1 MLRPSIKNKIVA
13 LCFLSLIGFTSI
25 LYISGRTLSSN
36 TSQVTKIQEVYY
48 PEMNSAS
55 LNVFLISQ
63 LAERF
68 NLAVTL
74 GDTELLESNRSTYQ
88 KIVDNLDLQQKLDSK
103 GTPQISK
110 LKTDV
115 DNYFNGAFDVA
126 YGMIEG
132 TINLQEA
139 SRKAAV
145 NNEILEII
153 TKNIKSYSDSQ
164 VKDFENSVIS
174 LGSDNRN
181 ASRLMNILGFI
192 SVILIGLVS
201 LIVIRGI
208 RKDLLMISNNMR
220 HISEGDGDLTV
231 RLVHNKD
238 DELKDLVNSFNN
250 FVQKLQNTITET
262 ITNVSRLDDISNLL
276 VSSSNSTSKLSSKQ
290 STAIEDVSQ
299 SLSQLF
305 EAAKHIAVNANDASN
320 SAMSAKE
327 QATSGE
333 EQVKSSILAIQE
345 LTEDVKNASL
355 VVQQLDANTQN
366 AGSILDAISAIADQT
381 NLLALNAAIEA
392 ARAGA
397 QGRGFAVVADEVRA
411 LASRTQSSTQEI
423 HNVLQQLQEQ
433 TKQTSLLITES
444 SEKAQTCVEKSLIAE
459 QSLQRITSDVADISQ
474 RNEMIASATEEQE
487 QTSSKLEAY
496 INDIKEMSQG
506 TSTSVSQ
513 LDNVA
518 NDINLITANLSRLT
532 GHFKVS

>member
-1 MLRPSIKNKIVA
+1 MLRPSIKNKIIA
-13 LCFLSLIGFTSI
+13 LCFLSLMGFTSI
-25 LYISGRTLSSN
+25 LYIASNTLSNN
-36 TSQVTKIQEVYY
+36 TSQVTKIREVYY
-48 PEMNSAS
+48 PEMNSSS

-63 LAERF
+63 LAEKF

-74 GDTELLESNRSTYQ
+74 GDVEVLESNRSTYQ
-88 KIVDNLDLQQKLDSK
+88 EIIDNLELQQKLDSK
-103 GTPQISK
+103 GILKISQIK
-110 LKTDV
+110 KDV
-115 DNYFNGAFDVA
+115 ESYFRGAFDVA

-132 TINLQEA
+132 TINLQDA
-139 SRKAAV
+139 SKKASA
-145 NNEILEII
+145 NNEMLANI
-153 TKNIKSYSDSQ
+153 TENIKEYSELQ
-164 VKDFENSVIS
+164 IKDFEDSVIT
-174 LGSDNRN
+174 LGGDNRR
-181 ASRLMNILGFI
+181 ASRVMNILGFI
-192 SVILIGLVS
+192 SVIMIGLVS
-201 LIVIRGI
+201 LFVIRSI
-208 RKDLLMISNNMR
+208 KKDLLMISDNMR

-262 ITNVSRLDDISNLL
+262 IENVSKLDDISNLL
-276 VSSSNSTSKLSSKQ
+276 VASSNSTSKLSSKQ
-290 STAIEDVSQ
+290 NNAIEDVSQ

-305 EAAKHIAVNANDASN
+305 EAAKHIAMNANDASSSAN
-320 SAMSAKE
+320 SARA
-327 QATSGE
+327 QAITGE
-333 EQVKSSILAIQE
+333 NQVKSSIVAVQD
-345 LTEDVKNASL
+345 LTEDVKNASS
-355 VVQQLDANTQN
+355 VMKQLDANTQN

-411 LASRTQSSTQEI
+411 LAARTQSSTREI
-423 HNVLQQLQEQ
+423 QNVLQQLQEQ

-444 SEKAQTCVEKSLIAE
+444 SEKAQGCVEKSLIAE

-487 QTSSKLEAY
+487 QTSSKLEVY
-496 INDIKEMSQG
+496 IHDIKEMSQG

-532 GHFKVS
+532 GHFKVN